1 MTVGLS
7 GSIGYASVQEEAP
20 QALSLP
26 ALIAELRRAN
36 PDLLAAKKQVEAMQ
50 ARIPAARGLP
60 APRIGVE
67 FEEIPRGTFKVNQ
80 ATVMYSLLQSIP
92 FPGKLSLRHQ
102 VAVAEAQRTA
112 AAFKKAEL
120 DLTTQLKAAYYDL
133 FLTDREMEI
142 QREQTIWLDQAL
154 ESARARYGTGGISQG
169 ELLRAQSEAQEA
181 ANQVEVLAHRR
192 RALAAHLNHLVNRP
206 VQKPV
211 GRPGE
216 IALEPVPSGPE
227 ELVATALE
235 NQPDLLVFKFSAER
249 GEADWK
255 LAKRELLPDLETMLE
270 LRDPAMG
277 PIGPWDLTLA
287 LVLPFWFWTK
297 QRYGVRVALF
307 NKESAEAAF
316 QGARNEAARQV
327 HENWH
332 EAKAAYDTAKLCQE
346 SLIPLASQ
354 AVASEMALY
363 QSGRSS
369 FMELLETLR
378 MLAERKRTYYQHL
391 AGLEQ
396 RIVLLEQAV
405 GVALRPEHAVR
416 GSTGSPRADK
426 ELTVHPEL
434 VEG

>member
-1 MTVGLS
+1 MIRSHRSLRGIALLLAMTIGLS
-7 GSIGYASVQEEAP
+7 GPIGYSSSVLAEDAAP
-20 QALSLP
+20 LSLSD
-26 ALIAELRRAN
+26 LLQELRRAN

-50 ARIPAARGLP
+50 ARVPAARGLP
-60 APRIGVE
+60 PPRIGVK

-102 VAVAEAQRTA
+102 VAVAEAQRAA

-120 DLTTQLKAAYYDL
+120 DLTTQLKTAYYDL

-142 QREQTIWLDQAL
+142 QREQKIWLDQAL
-154 ESARARYGTGGISQG
+154 ESARARYGSGGISQT
-169 ELLRAQSEAQEA
+169 ELLRAQSEALEA
-181 ANQVEVLAHRR
+181 ANQAGVLAHRR
-192 RALAAHLNHLVNRP
+192 RALEAHLNHLLSRP
-206 VQKPV
+206 VEEAV

-216 IALEPVPSGPE
+216 IALEPVPSDPAA
-227 ELVATALE
+227 LTAKALE
-235 NQPDLLVFKFSAER
+235 NQPELLVFKFSAER

-255 LAKRELLPDLETMLE
+255 LAKRELWPDLETMVE

-277 PIGPWDLTLA
+277 PIGPWDLSLA

-297 QRYGVRVALF
+297 EKYGVRVALF

-327 HENWH
+327 YENWN
-332 EAKAAYDTAKLCQE
+332 EATAAYDTAKLCKD

-354 AVASEMALY
+354 AVSSEMVLY

-378 MLAERKRTYYQHL
+378 MLAERKRTYYEHL

-396 RIVLLEQAV
+396 RVLLLEQAV
-405 GVALRPEHAVR
+405 GVALRKEH
-416 GSTGSPRADK
+416 S
-426 ELTVHPEL
+426 
-434 VEG
+434 

>member
-1 MTVGLS
+1 MNRFVAAFLAMTL
-7 GSIGYASVQEEAP
+7 ASFSLPARAEEAV
-20 QALSLP
+20 ALSLP
-26 ALIAELRRAN
+26 ELLQELRRAN

-50 ARIPAARGLP
+50 ARVPAARGLP

-67 FEEIPRGTFKVNQ
+67 FEEIPRGTLKVNQ

-112 AAFKKAEL
+112 AMFKNAEL
-120 DLTTQLKAAYYDL
+120 DLTTQLKTAYYDL
-133 FLTDREMEI
+133 FLTDRELEI
-142 QREQTIWLDQAL
+142 QREQQIWLDQAL
-154 ESARARYGTGGISQG
+154 ESARTRYGTGSSSQA
-169 ELLRAQSEAQEA
+169 ELLRTQSEALEA
-181 ANQVEVLAHRR
+181 GNQIGVLTHRR
-192 RALAAHLNHLVNRP
+192 RALEAHLNHLLNRP
-206 VQKPV
+206 TDGPV
-211 GRPGE
+211 GKPGE
-216 IALEPVPSGPE
+216 ILLEPVPSDPA
-227 ELVATALE
+227 ELTAKALE
-235 NQPDLLVFKFSAER
+235 NQPELLVFKFSSER

-255 LAKRELLPDLETMLE
+255 LARRELWPDLETMVE

-297 QRYGVRVALF
+297 QKYGVRVALF

-332 EAKAAYDTAKLCQE
+332 EAKAAYDTAKLCKD

-354 AVASEMALY
+354 AVSAEMALY

-369 FMELLETLR
+369 FMELLEALR
-378 MLAERKRTYYQHL
+378 MLAERKRAYYEHL

-396 RIVLLEQAV
+396 RVILLEQAV
-405 GVALRPEHAVR
+405 GVVLRKEH
-416 GSTGSPRADK
+416 S
-426 ELTVHPEL
+426 
-434 VEG
+434 

>member
-1 MTVGLS
+1 MTIGFS
-7 GSIGYASVQEEAP
+7 GPIGYSSSVLAEDAAP
-20 QALSLP
+20 LALP
-26 ALIAELRRAN
+26 ELIRELQRAN
-36 PDLLAAKKQVEAMQ
+36 PDLLAARKQVEAMQ
-50 ARIPAARGLP
+50 ARVPAARGLP

-80 ATVMYSLLQSIP
+80 ATVMYSILQSIP
-92 FPGKLSLRHQ
+92 FPGKLSLRQ
-102 VAVAEAQRTA
+102 KVAVAEAQRTA

-120 DLTTQLKAAYYDL
+120 DLTTQLKTAYYDL
-133 FLTDREMEI
+133 FLVDRELEI
-142 QREQTIWLDQAL
+142 QREQKIWLDQAL
-154 ESARARYGTGGISQG
+154 ESARSRYGTGGISQG
-169 ELLRAQSEAQEA
+169 ELLRAQSEVLES
-181 ANQVEVLAHRR
+181 ANQVEVLIHRR
-192 RALAAHLNHLVNRP
+192 RGLEAHLNHLLNRP
-206 VQKPV
+206 VDAPV

-216 IALEPVPSGPE
+216 IALEMVPSDPAG
-227 ELVATALE
+227 LTAQALE
-235 NQPDLLVFKFSAER
+235 NQPELMVFKFSAER
-249 GEADWK
+249 SEADWK

-297 QRYGVRVALF
+297 QKYGVRVALF

-332 EAKAAYDTAKLCQE
+332 EAKTAYDTAKLCQD
-346 SLIPLASQ
+346 SLILLASQ
-354 AVASEMALY
+354 AVSSETALY

-369 FMELLETLR
+369 FRELLDALR

-396 RIVLLEQAV
+396 RIILLEQAV
-405 GVALRPEHAVR
+405 GVPLRPEYKE
-416 GSTGSPRADK
+416 ST
-426 ELTVHPEL
+426 
-434 VEG
+434 